1 MKVCST
7 RLVVNSVD
15 ELLVMK
21 DGVTG
26 LDGERV
32 MREGDL
38 INSTIRESPR
48 CPGTDEELQL
58 WEVLSVE
65 DGEVIRNHFEITK
78 IIDVEKDTLQI
89 SNVREPWIEGHIII
103 R

>member
-7 RLVVNSVD
+7 RLVVNTVD
-15 ELLVMK
+15 ELLVKK

-32 MREGDL
+32 MKEGDL
-38 INSTIRESPR
+38 INSTTRESPQ
-48 CPGTDEELQL
+48 CPGREEEVQL

-65 DGEVIRNHFEITK
+65 DEKVIRNHFEITK
-78 IIDVEKDTLQI
+78 IIDVEKDILQI